1 MELTLKD
8 ESVIEIGRAVGNN
21 VNSLAGGGGSSL
33 VPVGAGATA
42 GPPAV
47 VAQPMNPFDSMM
59 MILGDIRDGIYSL
72 VDTFS
77 DSVSL
82 QKDKM
87 QDAAMAQDL
96 SQVADAGEGASD
108 EGLDPAPKQSFFSK
122 AKNKIKDLMGMGGFK
137 GMLIKGGLIFGLLGI
152 ATMLK
157 KYGAEI
163 AKVVT
168 PIVDGIKKFYDY
180 IKDDLLT
187 FGDDVL
193 QYVKD
198 AFGALTSIFTG
209 LFGGDGVDGTLIK
222 EGLVELLALP
232 AKFVSM
238 IGKLVTGLLD
248 AFLGALGIDPRPEWV
263 QKMYDFFDDLPAKAK
278 EFFTGVIDFFT
289 VTIPEKIQLAKDTVT
304 QWFTDAIAGVKQFF
318 TDVKTFFTETIP
330 LKISEVYTNVTNWFG
345 DIVGGI
351 KGFFTDAF
359 DFVTETIPEK
369 ISEIT
374 KGISDKFGEIK
385 DQIIDFAMTPF
396 RKIRELF
403 DNLVI
408 GILESIEGI
417 PLIGGKAK
425 EMKENILANR
435 ADANKNTETSFE
447 DTLPEK
453 HKRFYDDIDKKK
465 NEIKQFV
472 EATGFRFSLER
483 TKAMYNTDQ
492 DSFVF
497 EKPDGQAYLAMNTA
511 AFNAKDQI
519 ELIKQNPNIT
529 ASSISTG
536 GATGKEMNNEGA
548 EFNRY
553 GKKGGGGDANTYIE
567 GAKVNTVSSN
577 QTHMTEDTGSNDKGY
592 KDAILDF

>member
-1 MELTLKD
+1 MELSLKD

-59 MILGDIRDGIYSL
+59 TVLGDIRDGIYSL
-72 VDTFS
+72 VDKFS

-82 QKDKM
+82 QKDQI
-87 QDAAMAQDL
+87 QDANMAQDL

-108 EGLDPAPKQSFFSK
+108 EGTDPAPKQSFFSK
-122 AKNKIKDLMGMGGFK
+122 AKDKIKGLMGMGGFK

-168 PIVDGIKKFYDY
+168 PIVDGIKKFYNY

-263 QKMYDFFDDLPAKAK
+263 QKMYDFFDDLPEKAK

-408 GILESIEGI
+408 GILESVEDI

-425 EMKENILANR
+425 EMKESILQKREAK
-435 ADANKNTETSFE
+435 AAALEEAETKNTAFTRLAA
-447 DTLPEK
+447 DTKKYENQINDFMAMSGYQFDMEK
-453 HKRFYDDIDKKK
+453 SLMAYEQGMNKLQFSKDGGNVSSSIAASTFDDM
-465 NEIKQFV
+465 NEIKYI
-472 EATGFRFSLER
+472 LER
-483 TKAMYNTDQ
+483 G
-492 DSFVF
+492 S
-497 EKPDGQAYLAMNTA
+497 
-511 AFNAKDQI
+511 
-519 ELIKQNPNIT
+519 NIGYVPPT
-529 ASSISTG
+529 TG
-536 GATGKEMNNEGA
+536 GATGGELNGAGA
-548 EFNRY
+548 EFVASGN
-553 GKKGGGGDANTYIE
+553 GASGGDANTYIE
-567 GAKVNTVSSN
+567 GARVNTVSSN
-577 QTHMTEDTGSNDKGY
+577 QTHMTEDTGSNDKSY
-592 KDAILDF
+592 KDAILN

>member
-59 MILGDIRDGIYSL
+59 VVLGDIRDGIYSL
-72 VDTFS
+72 VDKFS

-82 QKDKM
+82 QKDQI
-87 QDAAMAQDL
+87 QDANMAQDL

-108 EGLDPAPKQSFFSK
+108 EGTGPAPKQSFFSK
-122 AKNKIKDLMGMGGFK
+122 AKDKVKSLMGMGGFK

-168 PIVDGIKKFYDY
+168 PIVDGIKKFYNY

-278 EFFTGVIDFFT
+278 EFFQGVMDFFT

-408 GILESIEGI
+408 GILESVEGI

-425 EMKENILANR
+425 EMKEAILQKREIA
-435 ADANKNTETSFE
+435 AQEQEQKDAEAGAFDNLSTDLK
-447 DTLPEK
+447 K
-453 HKRFYDDIDKKK
+453 HKDKI
-465 NEIKQFV
+465 NDFV
-472 EATGFRFSLER
+472 AATGLNFDLEGSLYHYKRGVKKLRFASGDESSNI
-483 TKAMYNTDQ
+483 MTDTFG
-492 DSFVF
+492 D
-497 EKPDGQAYLAMNTA
+497 EDKIGTLIGDRNA
-511 AFNAKDQI
+511 AI
-519 ELIKQNPNIT
+519 QNGAT
-529 ASSISTG
+529 TTG
-536 GATGKEMNNEGA
+536 GATGGELNGAGA
-548 EFNRY
+548 EFVASGN
-553 GKKGGGGDANTYIE
+553 GASGGDANTYIE
-567 GAKVNTVSSN
+567 GARVNTVSSN
-577 QTHMTEDTGSNDKGY
+577 QTHMTEDTGSNDKSY
-592 KDAILDF
+592 KDAILN

>member
-1 MELTLKD
+1 MELSLKD

-59 MILGDIRDGIYSL
+59 TVLGDIRDGIYSL
-72 VDTFS
+72 VDKFS

-82 QKDKM
+82 QKDQI
-87 QDAAMAQDL
+87 QDANMAQDL
-96 SQVADAGEGASD
+96 AQVSDAGEGASD
-108 EGLDPAPKQSFFSK
+108 EGIDPAPKQSFFSK
-122 AKNKIKDLMGMGGFK
+122 AKDKVKSLMGMGGFK
-137 GMLIKGGLIFGLLGI
+137 GMLVKGGLIFGLLGI

-168 PIVDGIKKFYDY
+168 PIVDGIKNFYNY

-232 AKFVSM
+232 EFLAA
-238 IGKLVTGLLD
+238 IGKLALGVLD
-248 AFLGALGIDPRPEWV
+248 AFLGVFGMNDPKPEWLT
-263 QKMYDFFDDLPAKAK
+263 KMYEFLDELPAKVK
-278 EFFTGVIDFFT
+278 QFFVDVMEFFT
-289 VTIPEKIQLAKDTVT
+289 VTIPEKIQSAKDTVT
-304 QWFTDAIAGVKQFF
+304 QWFTDAVAGVKQFF
-318 TDVKTFFTETIP
+318 TDVGNFFTVTIP
-330 LKISEVYTNVTNWFG
+330 TKLTETYENITNWFG

-369 ISEIT
+369 MSEIT
-374 KGISDKFGEIK
+374 KGISDKFTSIK

-408 GILESIEGI
+408 GILESVEGI

-425 EMKENILANR
+425 EMKEAILQKREIAAQDQEQKDAEAGAFDNLSADLKKHEDKINDFVAATGLNFDLEGSLYHYKRGVKKLRFASGDDSSNILT
-435 ADANKNTETSFE
+435 DTFGDE
-447 DTLPEK
+447 DKIGTLIGD
-453 HKRFYDDIDKKK
+453 RNAAIQ
-465 NEIKQFV
+465 NV
-472 EATGFRFSLER
+472 AT
-483 TKAMYNTDQ
+483 T
-492 DSFVF
+492 
-497 EKPDGQAYLAMNTA
+497 
-511 AFNAKDQI
+511 
-519 ELIKQNPNIT
+519 
-529 ASSISTG
+529 TG
-536 GATGKEMNNEGA
+536 GATGTEMNNEGA
-548 EFNRY
+548 AFARY

-567 GAKVNTVSSN
+567 GARVNTVSSN
-577 QTHMTEDTGSNDKGY
+577 QTHMTEDTGSNDKTY
-592 KDAILDF
+592 KDAILD

>member
-1 MELTLKD
+1 MELSLKD

-59 MILGDIRDGIYSL
+59 TVLGDIRDGIYSL
-72 VDTFS
+72 VDKFS

-82 QKDKM
+82 QKDQI
-87 QDAAMAQDL
+87 QDANMAQDL
-96 SQVADAGEGASD
+96 AQVSDAGEGASD
-108 EGLDPAPKQSFFSK
+108 EGTDPAPKQSFFSK
-122 AKNKIKDLMGMGGFK
+122 AKDKVKSLMGMGGFK
-137 GMLIKGGLIFGLLGI
+137 GMLVKGGLIFGLLGI

-168 PIVDGIKKFYDY
+168 PIVDGIKNFYNY

-187 FGDDVL
+187 FGDDIL
-193 QYVKD
+193 QFVKD
-198 AFGALTSIFTG
+198 AFGSLTSIFTG

-330 LKISEVYTNVTNWFG
+330 TKISEVYTNITNWFG

-369 ISEIT
+369 MSEIT
-374 KGISDKFGEIK
+374 KGIADKFVEIK

-408 GILESIEGI
+408 GILESVEDI

-425 EMKENILANR
+425 EMKEAILQKREIAAQDQEQKDAEAGAFDNLS
-435 ADANKNTETSFE
+435 ADLKKHE
-447 DTLPEK
+447 DK
-453 HKRFYDDIDKKK
+453 IND
-465 NEIKQFV
+465 FV
-472 EATGFRFSLER
+472 AATGLNFDLEGSLYHYKRGVKKLRFTSGDESSNI
-483 TKAMYNTDQ
+483 MTDTFG
-492 DSFVF
+492 D
-497 EKPDGQAYLAMNTA
+497 EDKIGTLIGDRNA
-511 AFNAKDQI
+511 AI
-519 ELIKQNPNIT
+519 QNVAT
-529 ASSISTG
+529 TTG
-536 GATGKEMNNEGA
+536 GATGTEMNNEGA
-548 EFNRY
+548 AFARY

-567 GAKVNTVSSN
+567 GARVNTVSSN